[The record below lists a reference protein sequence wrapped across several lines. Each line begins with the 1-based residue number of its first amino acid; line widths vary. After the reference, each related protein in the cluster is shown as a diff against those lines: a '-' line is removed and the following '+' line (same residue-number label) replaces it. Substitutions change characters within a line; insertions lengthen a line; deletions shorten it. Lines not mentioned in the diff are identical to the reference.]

1 MIILNYYAKIFFFDL
16 LQPNLDLEG
25 VIFFFKTIFIK
36 ISVATLNYFSSIE
49 NFKETLFIDYLY
61 EPIDDDLRKAYQ
73 SN

>member
-1 MIILNYYAKIFFFDL
+1 MSYFFFL
-16 LQPNLDLEG
+16 
-25 VIFFFKTIFIK
+25 KIFIK

-61 EPIDDDLRKAYQ
+61 EPIDDKLRKAYQ